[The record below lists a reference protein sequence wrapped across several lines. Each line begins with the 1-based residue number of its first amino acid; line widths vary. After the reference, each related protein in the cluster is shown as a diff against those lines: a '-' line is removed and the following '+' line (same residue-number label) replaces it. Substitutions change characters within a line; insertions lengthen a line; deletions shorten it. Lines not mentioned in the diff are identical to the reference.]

1 MTRWRITLSNI
12 PQTVKSLALLNVF
25 ISALGGIIRVHR
37 WSSDSEYPE
46 SDPYLNGIAIIPGA
60 ATWNFWTFVTAGF
73 LETNLTSVSGFREGS
88 QRDVDKELALN
99 KTSTTTMLAAGKYFG
114 RVWGSKELLKFVA
127 IVIIGANLASF
138 VTYLVEYYVTGD
150 IAYLYATQ
158 INGQIGLIE
167 GFLVSYKQLIPE
179 HLFKVFSGTVSM
191 RVKHFPS
198 IFIIT
203 SLIFFILFEAQSQFL
218 LVIYGWLIS
227 WTYIRF
233 FKVQDG
239 IRGDRS
245 ETFSLA
251 SFFPEMLQP
260 PVKVI
265 SSIIFNFL
273 VILRCC
279 KPIQRKRLGHD
290 LGGYNPRLAPAMPG
304 SARAEAERRRALA
317 LKALDKRLQA
327 TSNKFPRTSRFD
339 SSSNLPSSPPPPPL
353 LVNTSPLV
361 TVPRPGEVSS
371 PVLFDTNQNDGSTN
385 ATGNAG
391 RDGNR

>member
-1 MTRWRITLSNI
+1 MTKWRITLSNI
-12 PQTVKSLALLNVF
+12 PQTVKFLALLNVF
-25 ISALGGIIRVHR
+25 TSALGGIIRVHR

-46 SDPYLNGIAIIPGA
+46 SDPYLNGIAIIPGTA
-60 ATWNFWTFVTAGF
+60 IWNFWTFVTAGF
-73 LETNLTSVSGFREGS
+73 LETSLTSFV
-88 QRDVDKELALN
+88 A
-99 KTSTTTMLAAGKYFG
+99 STTTMLAAGKYFG
-114 RVWGSKELLKFVA
+114 RVWGSKEFLKFVA
-127 IVIIGANLASF
+127 IVIIGANMASSF
-138 VTYLVEYYVTGD
+138 TYLVEYYITGD

-158 INGQIGLIE
+158 INGQIGLIQ

-179 HLFKVFSGTVSM
+179 HLFKVFSGSVAI
-191 RVKHFPS
+191 RV
-198 IFIIT
+198 
-203 SLIFFILFEAQSQFL
+203 
-218 LVIYGWLIS
+218 
-227 WTYIRF
+227 
-233 FKVQDG
+233 KVQDG

-260 PVKVI
+260 PVKVV

-273 VILRCC
+273 VMLRCC

-327 TSNKFPRTSRFD
+327 TSNKLPRTSRFD

-353 LVNTSPLV
+353 SVNTPS
-361 TVPRPGEVSS
+361 TASAPRPGEVSN
-371 PVLFDTNQNDGSTN
+371 PVLFDTNQNDGSKN
-385 ATGNAG
+385 AIGNAG
-391 RDGNR
+391 SNGK